1 MCAGMWISPFRK
13 ILIVPG
19 RAGSMQGISAQLGST
34 GFVLLRVYVERFLSV
49 RDADVTLSQCEK
61 PSACVCRQAD
71 SWLSAVLCR
80 MYSNSAFKNT
90 FLP

>member
-34 GFVLLRVYVERFLSV
+34 GFVLLCVYVERFSFSARCGCNPFTV
-49 RDADVTLSQCEK
+49 REAE
-61 PSACVCRQAD
+61 R
-71 SWLSAVLCR
+71 LC
-80 MYSNSAFKNT
+80 
-90 FLP
+90 LPLG